1 MFITAFVELIHKPLK
16 LVSSG
21 GSHLLQL
28 CNDGVINARVIQD
41 LEILP
46 PIFLGFSV
54 GFHVVHV
61 FLPANG
67 GVLLKF
73 APAVRCIANISVN
86 GITGSF
92 EILIMLLSKFIQAYS
107 LLSYGCLNRF
117 SR

>member
-1 MFITAFVELIHKPLK
+1 MLVTAFVELIDKSLK
-16 LVSSG
+16 LIGSG

-28 CNDGVINARVIQD
+28 CNDGVINASVIQD

-54 GFHVVHV
+54 GFHVIHV

-67 GVLLKF
+67 GVLLEF

-86 GITGSF
+86 GLASNF
-92 EILIMLLSKFIQAYS
+92 
-107 LLSYGCLNRF
+107 
-117 SR
+117 